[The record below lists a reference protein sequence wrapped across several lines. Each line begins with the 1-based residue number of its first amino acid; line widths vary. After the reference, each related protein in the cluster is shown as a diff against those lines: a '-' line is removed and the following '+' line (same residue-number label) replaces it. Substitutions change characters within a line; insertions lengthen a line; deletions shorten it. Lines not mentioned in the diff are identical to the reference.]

1 MNTVVFPDG
10 LIVCSM
16 YRCVPVLS
24 VLLCLC
30 EDYELF
36 GIVVL
41 PMWRSALPSSQS
53 PPRRQFSNREPV
65 WHGATLLKLRM
76 TRASQPFV
84 TSDAEAFAPDPNT
97 LKIAKRLHAEL
108 QSHYT
113 VAEFLSDMPH
123 GTARHNSREHG
134 RQCSQ
139 AQKIAARSLLCDR
152 AAVSRARQQPHGYL
166 TSY

>member
-10 LIVCSM
+10 LIVYSM

-84 TSDAEAFAPDPNT
+84 TSDAEAFAPDTHT
-97 LKIAKRLHAEL
+97 LNIAKRLQAKL
-108 QSHYT
+108 KSQYT
-113 VAEFLSDMPH
+113 LAEFMSDMPH
-123 GTARHNSREHG
+123 GTSRHNNPAEQELLLMPGNCREGAG
-134 RQCSQ
+134 RCGVFQGPPW
-139 AQKIAARSLLCDR
+139 SLNSWSFAL
-152 AAVSRARQQPHGYL
+152 
-166 TSY
+166 

>member
-1 MNTVVFPDG
+1 MNTVVIPDE
-10 LIVCSM
+10 LIVYSM

-41 PMWRSALPSSQS
+41 PMRRSPFPSSQS

-65 WHGATLLKLRM
+65 LHGATLLTLRM
-76 TRASQPFV
+76 IGASKVSVP
-84 TSDAEAFAPDPNT
+84 SDAEAFAPDPHT
-97 LKIAKRLHAEL
+97 HKIAKRLFAEL

-123 GTARHNSREHG
+123 GTSRHNSARHELAPRYPPNSG
-134 RQCSQ
+134 FTPSASADASPRPSSQ
-139 AQKIAARSLLCDR
+139 S
-152 AAVSRARQQPHGYL
+152 
-166 TSY
+166 